1 MLRGELRR
9 SSQAAL
15 LVDTGDDALDDALA
29 GFVSVIVSAN
39 RTLVFPVK
47 NAAREIGRATA
58 R

>member
-1 MLRGELRR
+1 M
-9 SSQAAL
+9 
-15 LVDTGDDALDDALA
+15 DTGDDALDDALA